1 MNYKAQLQCI
11 NEKYYDKI
19 KSAYGCY
26 IKNFD
31 KIPNMTQKI
40 YIIPDAKCR
49 FRYKSLSKVRG
60 KCTTK
65 NGKIYIRES
74 AFCEQVLVH
83 EYIHRL
89 SRNFKKIGYIK
100 WGWVEGVM
108 YLDRKVCYRG
118 INEVLTEWLAYNITG
133 IKEDTTY
140 TRLFSFIDDLQQHPE
155 IFKNIIKAYFSS
167 DKEELTASL
176 YNIYKLDTY
185 IKINQLDMILTKLTE
200 LTVS

>member
-1 MNYKAQLQCI
+1 MNYKAKLQCI
-11 NEKYYDKI
+11 NDKYYDKI
-19 KSAYGCY
+19 KSTYGCY

-89 SRNFKKIGYIK
+89 SRNFKKIGFIK

-108 YLDRKVCYRG
+108 YLDKKICYRG

-133 IKEDTTY
+133 IKENNTY
-140 TRLFSFIDDLQQHPE
+140 TSQFIFTDELKKHPV
-155 IFKNIIKAYFSS
+155 IFNKIIKAYFSS
-167 DKEELTASL
+167 DKENLIDSL
-176 YNIYKLDTY
+176 WSVFEGNTFIL
-185 IKINQLDMILTKLTE
+185 INQLDQNITN